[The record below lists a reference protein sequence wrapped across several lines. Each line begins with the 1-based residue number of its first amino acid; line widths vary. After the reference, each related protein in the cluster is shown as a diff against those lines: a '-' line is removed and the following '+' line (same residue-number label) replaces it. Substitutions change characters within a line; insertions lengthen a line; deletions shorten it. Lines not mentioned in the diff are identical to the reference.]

1 MSQDELTP
9 IWRNRMRVLF
19 AKQDILV
26 AKVDGIALEMQW
38 VRSRLAPDTSP
49 TQSLPRFLSSPTGSP
64 SKIPSPSWPKRLFRL
79 GLAKL
84 TGEALSAAL
93 MWLGTRFLTWA
104 LYAILGL
111 PALAW
116 LARWLRLFGLG

>member
-1 MSQDELTP
+1 MSDELTP
-9 IWRNRMRVLF
+9 IWRMRLRVL
-19 AKQDILV
+19 AADVSGLK
-26 AKVDGIALEMQW
+26 AEMQW
-38 VRSRLAPDTSP
+38 VRYRLGVEPTHQTQTSQQSWP
-49 TQSLPRFLSSPTGSP
+49 TPTGMP
-64 SKIPSPSWPKRLFRL
+64 SRTHSPSWPARVLRW

-84 TGEALSAAL
+84 TGEALSSAAG
-93 MWLGTRFLTWA
+93 WIASKVLTWA

>member
-1 MSQDELTP
+1 MDAGPTWMDELTT
-9 IWRNRMRVLF
+9 IWRMRLRVLF
-19 AKQDILV
+19 AEVSGLKH
-26 AKVDGIALEMQW
+26 EMQW
-38 VRSRLAPDTSP
+38 VRSRLEVGP
-49 TQSLPRFLSSPTGSP
+49 TPQTQTLPAFLLNPTATP
-64 SKIPSPSWPKRLFRL
+64 TPIPSPSWPKRLVRL

-93 MWLGTRFLTWA
+93 VWLGGKVLTWA

-116 LARWLRLFGLG
+116 LARWLKLFGF

>member
-1 MSQDELTP
+1 MSQDELSR
-9 IWRNRMRVLF
+9 IWAWRLKALAARV
-19 AKQDILV
+19 A
-26 AKVDGIALEMQW
+26 GLEVQMQW
-38 VRSRLAPDTSP
+38 VHSRLAPDTSP
-49 TQSLPRFLSSPTGSP
+49 TQSLPQFLSSPTASP
-64 SKIPSPSWPKRLFRL
+64 SKIPSPSWPNRLFRL

-116 LARWLRLFGLG
+116 LARWLKLFGF

>member
-1 MSQDELTP
+1 MSQDELSR
-9 IWRNRMRVLF
+9 IWAWRYKALH
-19 AKQDILV
+19 ADV
-26 AKVDGIALEMQW
+26 AGLKAEMLW
-38 VRSRLAPDTSP
+38 VRLRLAPNTTSP
-49 TQSLPRFLSSPTGSP
+49 TPSSPASWPTPTASP
-64 SKIPSPSWPKRLFRL
+64 SKTPSPSWPKRLFRL
-79 GLAKL
+79 GFAKL

-116 LARWLRLFGLG
+116 LARWLRLFGFG

>member
-1 MSQDELTP
+1 MSQDELSRIWAWRLKALAARVAGLELQMRWVLLHLGQNTP
-9 IWRNRMRVLF
+9 QTL
-19 AKQDILV
+19 
-26 AKVDGIALEMQW
+26 
-38 VRSRLAPDTSP
+38 TSP
-49 TQSLPRFLSSPTGSP
+49 PSWSIPTDTP
-64 SKIPSPSWPKRLFRL
+64 SQIPSPSWPKRLFRL

-116 LARWLRLFGLG
+116 LARWLKLFGF